1 MTPFTSPMLLPRL
14 PHGAQPGPAGPA
26 PLPARRPAGL
36 RARGHFICDAS
47 LQALTAA
54 PWFGEAGRHT
64 PVTLSIRRCGEHAG
78 ADTVR
83 GAFAF
88 DVRFNDGQGTRPSGG
103 ESTGVST
110 GEPGAAWCLHAC
122 SLPLCLHGP
131 LCVPA
136 GDDAPLA
143 PWLWLMS
150 DRALPRSWRMMQGF
164 GTRTLRLVPAGGG
177 MSVFARFQWLPA
189 AGTHA
194 LAADEA
200 EQLAAADPQFLQ
212 HDLRD
217 ALAAQAAPAWTL
229 ALQVFSERQA
239 ALHGIDPQDPGPLLP
254 HDWAPLRNVGR
265 LVLTSLAEPL
275 MESAPHG
282 GGTDTAEA
290 DEPSSAPGLEACP
303 LPAPRWPD
311 DDLQQA
317 RLFWRSQSGTEQ
329 QHLARACG
337 AACAALPDAAA
348 RARLRQR
355 LAQVDAALAEPAPP
369 RGPAGPIVLPVLT
382 AEPPPG
388 QPAMP
393 AFAEAARA
401 HAARAA
407 AASDPAPEPAAMLS
421 MLARPGERSVRLR
434 RVALLLAEGFEP
446 RSLRSLQRALRLA
459 GARPQCVGVQAG
471 SFRAEGGGLMLAEAS
486 VESSPSALWDA
497 VVLPA
502 GAAAQAALARSPA
515 VVRFVQDQYRHGK
528 PILQLGGDHGLLAR
542 LGLPPVLPDGRS
554 DPALLR
560 RADADGELGQRRLV
574 RDFLEALALPRRF
587 DRGPACEPLPEPPEP
602 VPRAMAQVPA
612 HVAAHAATHAP
623 AHISAH
629 VPAQ

>member
-1 MTPFTSPMLLPRL
+1 MTPFPSSMLLPRP
-14 PHGAQPGPAGPA
+14 PHGAAPALVGSA
-26 PLPARRPAGL
+26 ALPARYADHDRGV

-54 PWFGEAGRHT
+54 PWFGEAGRRT
-64 PVTLSIRRCGEHAG
+64 PVTLSIRRCGEPAR

-83 GAFAF
+83 GAFGF
-88 DVRFNDGQGTRPSGG
+88 DVHFHSSQQTRPTAG
-103 ESTGVST
+103 ERET
-110 GEPGAAWCLHAC
+110 AWCLHAC
-122 SLPLCLHGP
+122 SLPLCVHGP
-131 LCVPA
+131 LPVPSA
-136 GDDAPLA
+136 EGAPLA

-164 GTRTLRLVPAGGG
+164 GTRTLRLVAAAGG
-177 MSVFARFQWLPA
+177 MSVFARFHWLPA

-200 EQLAAADPQFLQ
+200 DQLAAADPQFLQ

-265 LVLTSLAEPL
+265 LVLASLDDAAPSPEAADADAEL
-275 MESAPHG
+275 A
-282 GGTDTAEA
+282 
-290 DEPSSAPGLEACP
+290 SAPGLQACP
-303 LPAPRWPD
+303 RPAPRWPD

-329 QHLARACG
+329 QHLALACHG
-337 AACAALPDAAA
+337 ACAALPDAAA

-355 LAQVDAALAEPAPP
+355 LAQVDPALAEPAPT
-369 RGPAGPIVLPVLT
+369 VV
-382 AEPPPG
+382 AEP
-388 QPAMP
+388 
-393 AFAEAARA
+393 A
-401 HAARAA
+401 HAAADGDRG
-407 AASDPAPEPAAMLS
+407 PEPAAMLS
-421 MLARPGERSVRLR
+421 LLARPGERSVRLR

-459 GARPQCVGVQAG
+459 GARPQCVGVQSG
-471 SFRAEGGGLMLAEAS
+471 SFCAEGGGLMLAEAS

-515 VVRFVQDQYRHGK
+515 VVRFVHDQYRHGK

-560 RADADGELGQRRLV
+560 RADADEELGQRRLV
-574 RDFLEALALPRRF
+574 RAFLEALALPRRF
-587 DRGPACEPLPEPPEP
+587 DRGPACAPRPE
-602 VPRAMAQVPA
+602 
-612 HVAAHAATHAP
+612 AP
-623 AHISAH
+623 ALAASEAR
-629 VPAQ
+629 

>member
-1 MTPFTSPMLLPRL
+1 MTPPMTPITPFSSSFLTTPPR
-14 PHGAQPGPAGPA
+14 HGAVLPQAMMAAGMA
-26 PLPARRPAGL
+26 PLPAVPAGRAAGV

-47 LQALTAA
+47 LQALTSA
-54 PWFGEAGRHT
+54 PWFGELGRRT
-64 PVTLSIRRCGEHAG
+64 PVTLSIRRCGGPAR

-88 DVRFNDGQGTRPSGG
+88 DVRFHEGRVPDAQEARP
-103 ESTGVST
+103 
-110 GEPGAAWCLHAC
+110 PGRPGRVAWCLQAC

-131 LCVPA
+131 FPEPWRD
-136 GDDAPLA
+136 GAPLA

-164 GTRTLRLVPAGGG
+164 GTRTWRLVPAAGGAP
-177 MSVFARFQWLPA
+177 VFACFHWLPA

-200 EQLAAADPQFLQ
+200 EQLAVADPQFLQ
-212 HDLRD
+212 RDLRD

-239 ALHGIDPQDPGPLLP
+239 MLHGIDPHDPGPLLP

-265 LVLTSLAEPL
+265 LVLASLADP
-275 MESAPHG
+275 ATP
-282 GGTDTAEA
+282 AEA
-290 DEPSSAPGLEACP
+290 DENAGEDAEADEHASAPGLEACTRA
-303 LPAPRWPD
+303 APRWPD

-329 QHLARACG
+329 QHLAQACR
-337 AACAALPDAAA
+337 AACAALREPVL
-348 RARLRQR
+348 RAGLRQR
-355 LAQVDAALAEPAPP
+355 LAQVDATLAGPAPP
-369 RGPAGPIVLPVLT
+369 RAGPADAIVLPVLT
-382 AEPPPG
+382 TEPPPG
-388 QPAMP
+388 LAAMP
-393 AFAEAARA
+393 AAG
-401 HAARAA
+401 AA
-407 AASDPAPEPAAMLS
+407 AGATPAGATLAGVTSGSDRGPEPAALLS
-421 MLARPGERSVRLR
+421 LLAHPGERSVRLR

-471 SFRAEGGGLMLAEAS
+471 AFRAEGGGLMLAEAS
-486 VESSPSALWDA
+486 VESAPSVLWDA

-515 VVRFVQDQYRHGK
+515 VARFVQEQYRHGK
-528 PILQLGGDHGLLAR
+528 PILQLGGDQGLLAR
-542 LGLPPVLPDGRS
+542 LGIPPVLPDGRS

-560 RADADGELGQRRLV
+560 RVGGEDELDQRRLV
-574 RDFLEALALPRRF
+574 RAFLEALALPRRF
-587 DRGPACEPLPEPPEP
+587 DRGPACVPRPEPPGL
-602 VPRAMAQVPA
+602 PA
-612 HVAAHAATHAP
+612 GAH
-623 AHISAH
+623 
-629 VPAQ
+629 

>member
-1 MTPFTSPMLLPRL
+1 MTPFPSTMLLPRP
-14 PHGAQPGPAGPA
+14 PHGLAPGSAA
-26 PLPARRPAGL
+26 ALPARQATV
-36 RARGHFICDAS
+36 RARGHFTCDAS

-54 PWFGEAGRHT
+54 PWFGEAGRRT
-64 PVTLSIRRCGEHAG
+64 PVTLSIRRCGEPVR

-88 DVRFNDGQGTRPSGG
+88 DVEFHDAQATRPGAQ
-103 ESTGVST
+103 
-110 GEPGAAWCLHAC
+110 AAWCLHAC
-122 SLPLCLHGP
+122 SLPLCVHGP
-131 LCVPA
+131 LQPPE
-136 GDDAPLA
+136 GDGAPLA

-164 GTRTLRLVPAGGG
+164 GTRTLRLKPAGRGVP
-177 MSVFARFQWLPA
+177 VFARFHWLPA

-200 EQLAAADPQFLQ
+200 EQLALADPQFLA

-217 ALAAQAAPAWTL
+217 ALAEQAAPAWTL

-265 LVLTSLAEPL
+265 LVLDAL
-275 MESAPHG
+275 
-282 GGTDTAEA
+282 A
-290 DEPSSAPGLEACP
+290 DEPAAGVPAGPDSAPGLEACP
-303 LPAPRWPD
+303 QPAPRWPD

-329 QHLARACG
+329 QHLAQAAR
-337 AACAALPDAAA
+337 AACAALPDAGA
-348 RARLRQR
+348 RTRLRQR
-355 LAQVDAALAEPAPP
+355 LAQVDPALADALPPVAAPAD
-369 RGPAGPIVLPVLT
+369 AIVLPVLT
-382 AEPPPG
+382 AE
-388 QPAMP
+388 
-393 AFAEAARA
+393 
-401 HAARAA
+401 
-407 AASDPAPEPAAMLS
+407 ASGSTAPEPAPMLS
-421 MLARPGERSVRLR
+421 LLARPGERSVRLR

-471 SFRAEGGGLMLAEAS
+471 SFRAAGGGLVLAEAS

-502 GAAAQAALARSPA
+502 GAQAQAALARSPA

-528 PILQLGGDHGLLAR
+528 PILQLGCDHGLMAR

-560 RADADGELGQRRLV
+560 RADGDDELGQRRLV
-574 RDFLEALALPRRF
+574 RAFLEALALPRRF
-587 DRGPACEPLPEPPEP
+587 DRGPACLPRPE
-602 VPRAMAQVPA
+602 
-612 HVAAHAATHAP
+612 AP
-623 AHISAH
+623 ALA
-629 VPAQ
+629 AAAG

>member
-1 MTPFTSPMLLPRL
+1 MTPPMTPITPFSSSFLTTPPR
-14 PHGAQPGPAGPA
+14 HGAVLPQAMMAAGMA
-26 PLPARRPAGL
+26 PLPAVPAGRAAGV

-47 LQALTAA
+47 LQALTSA
-54 PWFGEAGRHT
+54 PWFGELGRRT
-64 PVTLSIRRCGEHAG
+64 PVTLSIRRCGGPAR

-88 DVRFNDGQGTRPSGG
+88 DVRFHEGRGPDAQEARPSGR
-103 ESTGVST
+103 
-110 GEPGAAWCLHAC
+110 PGRVAWCLQAC

-131 LCVPA
+131 FPEPWRD
-136 GDDAPLA
+136 GAPLA

-164 GTRTLRLVPAGGG
+164 GTRTWRLVPAAGGAP
-177 MSVFARFQWLPA
+177 VFACFHWLPA

-200 EQLAAADPQFLQ
+200 EQLAVADPQFLQ
-212 HDLRD
+212 RDLRD

-239 ALHGIDPQDPGPLLP
+239 MLHGIDPHDPGPLLP

-265 LVLTSLAEPL
+265 LVLASLADP
-275 MESAPHG
+275 ATP
-282 GGTDTAEA
+282 AEA
-290 DEPSSAPGLEACP
+290 DENAGEDAEADEHASAPGLEACTRA
-303 LPAPRWPD
+303 APRWPD

-329 QHLARACG
+329 QHLAQACR
-337 AACAALPDAAA
+337 AACAALREPVL
-348 RARLRQR
+348 RAGLRQR
-355 LAQVDAALAEPAPP
+355 LAQVDAALAGPAPP
-369 RGPAGPIVLPVLT
+369 RAGPADAIVLPVLT
-382 AEPPPG
+382 TEPPPG
-388 QPAMP
+388 LAAMP
-393 AFAEAARA
+393 AAG
-401 HAARAA
+401 AA
-407 AASDPAPEPAAMLS
+407 AGATPAGATLAGVTSGSDRGPEPAALLS
-421 MLARPGERSVRLR
+421 LLAHPGERSVRLR

-471 SFRAEGGGLMLAEAS
+471 AFRAEGGGLMLAEAS
-486 VESSPSALWDA
+486 VESAPSVLWDA

-515 VVRFVQDQYRHGK
+515 VARFVQEQYRHGK
-528 PILQLGGDHGLLAR
+528 PILQLGGDQGLLAR
-542 LGLPPVLPDGRS
+542 LGIPPVLPDGRS

-560 RADADGELGQRRLV
+560 RVGGEDELDQRRLV
-574 RDFLEALALPRRF
+574 RAFLEALALPRRF
-587 DRGPACEPLPEPPEP
+587 DRGPACVPRPEPPGL
-602 VPRAMAQVPA
+602 PA
-612 HVAAHAATHAP
+612 GAH
-623 AHISAH
+623 
-629 VPAQ
+629 

>member
-1 MTPFTSPMLLPRL
+1 MTPFPSSMLLPRP
-14 PHGAQPGPAGPA
+14 PHGST
-26 PLPARRPAGL
+26 PLSVAARPPRQAAAV
-36 RARGHFICDAS
+36 RARGHFTCDAS

-54 PWFGEAGRHT
+54 PWFGEAGRRT
-64 PVTLSIRRCGEHAG
+64 AVTLAIRRCGEAAR

-88 DVRFNDGQGTRPSGG
+88 DVQFDDAQETRPG
-103 ESTGVST
+103 TV
-110 GEPGAAWCLHAC
+110 PPVAAWCLHAC
-122 SLPLCLHGP
+122 SLPLCVHGP
-131 LCVPA
+131 MALPVA
-136 GDDAPLA
+136 DEAPLA

-164 GTRTLRLVPAGGG
+164 GTRTLMLTPAGGG
-177 MSVFARFQWLPA
+177 PSVYARFHWLPA

-200 EQLAAADPQFLQ
+200 EQLALADPQFLQ

-239 ALHGIDPQDPGPLLP
+239 ALHGIDPRDPGPLLP

-265 LVLTSLAEPL
+265 LVLDTLLDEDAAAGAD
-275 MESAPHG
+275 AP
-282 GGTDTAEA
+282 A
-290 DEPSSAPGLEACP
+290 SAPGLEACP
-303 LPAPRWPD
+303 HPAPRWPH

-329 QHLARACG
+329 QHLAQAVR
-337 AACAALPDAAA
+337 AACAAWPDAAA
-348 RARLRQR
+348 RGRLRQR
-355 LAQVDAALAEPAPP
+355 LAQVDVALAEPVPPSAAP
-369 RGPAGPIVLPVLT
+369 ADAILLPVLT
-382 AEPPPG
+382 AE
-388 QPAMP
+388 MP
-393 AFAEAARA
+393 AARPLPA
-401 HAARAA
+401 GARTL
-407 AASDPAPEPAAMLS
+407 ASTPSSAVDGAVPPEPAPMLS
-421 MLARPGERSVRLR
+421 LLARPGERSVRLR

-459 GARPQCVGVQAG
+459 GARPQCVGLQAG
-471 SFRAEGGGLMLAEAS
+471 SFRAEGGGLMLAEAT

-528 PILQLGGDHGLLAR
+528 PILQLGADHGLMAR

-560 RADADGELGQRRLV
+560 RADGGDEVGQRRLV

-587 DRGPACEPLPEPPEP
+587 DRGPACPPRPEAP
-602 VPRAMAQVPA
+602 VL
-612 HVAAHAATHAP
+612 AAAG
-623 AHISAH
+623 
-629 VPAQ
+629 

>member
-1 MTPFTSPMLLPRL
+1 MTPFPSPMLLPRP
-14 PHGAQPGPAGPA
+14 PHGSA
-26 PLPARRPAGL
+26 PLPAAARPLRQAAAV
-36 RARGHFICDAS
+36 RARGHFTCDAS

-54 PWFGEAGRHT
+54 PWFGEAGRRT
-64 PVTLSIRRCGEHAG
+64 AVTLAIRRCGEPAR

-88 DVRFNDGQGTRPSGG
+88 DVQFDDGQETRPGG
-103 ESTGVST
+103 AV
-110 GEPGAAWCLHAC
+110 PAAAWCLHAC
-122 SLPLCLHGP
+122 SLPLCVHGP
-131 LCVPA
+131 MPVPVA
-136 GDDAPLA
+136 DEAPLA

-164 GTRTLRLVPAGGG
+164 GTRTLLLTPAGGG
-177 MSVFARFQWLPA
+177 PSVFARFHWLPA

-200 EQLAAADPQFLQ
+200 EQLALADPQFLQ

-265 LVLTSLAEPL
+265 LELEALL
-275 MESAPHG
+275 
-282 GGTDTAEA
+282 DEA
-290 DEPSSAPGLEACP
+290 DAQAAAGAGAPASVPGLEACAP
-303 LPAPRWPD
+303 PARRWPD

-317 RLFWRSQSGTEQ
+317 RLFWCSQSGIEQ
-329 QHLARACG
+329 RHLAQAAR
-337 AACAALPDAAA
+337 AACAALTDAGA
-348 RARLRQR
+348 RARLQQR
-355 LAQVDAALAEPAPP
+355 LAQVDSALADALPTPPAP
-369 RGPAGPIVLPVLT
+369 ADAIVLPVLT
-382 AEPPPG
+382 SELPG
-388 QPAMP
+388 GRGPALP
-393 AFAEAARA
+393 L
-401 HAARAA
+401 RAA
-407 AASDPAPEPAAMLS
+407 APAVGASGRAPEPAPMLS
-421 MLARPGERSVRLR
+421 LRARPGERSVRLR

-446 RSLRSLQRALRLA
+446 RSLRALQRALRLA
-459 GARPQCVGVQAG
+459 GARPQCVGWQAG

-528 PILQLGGDHGLLAR
+528 PILQLGADHGLIAR

-560 RADADGELGQRRLV
+560 RADGDDELGQRRLV

-587 DRGPACEPLPEPPEP
+587 DRGPAGAPRPEAP
-602 VPRAMAQVPA
+602 VL
-612 HVAAHAATHAP
+612 AAAG
-623 AHISAH
+623 
-629 VPAQ
+629 

>member
-1 MTPFTSPMLLPRL
+1 MTPITSTLSFPSL
-14 PHGAQPGPAGPA
+14 PHGAPHPPMAPAA
-26 PLPARRPAGL
+26 LPARRAVTV
-36 RARGHFICDAS
+36 RAHGHFTCDAS

-54 PWFGEAGRHT
+54 PWFGEAGRRT
-64 PVTLSIRRCGEHAG
+64 PVVLSIRRCGEHAG

-88 DVRFNDGQGTRPSGG
+88 DVRFNDVQETRPSVGG
-103 ESTGVST
+103 Q
-110 GEPGAAWCLHAC
+110 GAGWCLHAC
-122 SLPLCLHGP
+122 SLPLCVHGP
-131 LCVPA
+131 LAVPA
-136 GDDAPLA
+136 GDEAPLA

-150 DRALPRSWRMMQGF
+150 DRALPRSWRMMHGF
-164 GTRTLRLVPAGGG
+164 GTRTLRLRPAGGG
-177 MSVFARFQWLPA
+177 TPVFARFHWLPA

-194 LAADEA
+194 LASDEA
-200 EQLAAADPQFLQ
+200 EQLAVADPQFLQ

-239 ALHGIDPQDPGPLLP
+239 ALHGVDPQDPGPLLP

-265 LVLTSLAEPL
+265 LVLTSLAE
-275 MESAPHG
+275 AAR
-282 GGTDTAEA
+282 TTQA
-290 DEPSSAPGLEACP
+290 DETGEPGNAPGLEACP
-303 LPAPRWPD
+303 RPAPRWPA

-317 RLFWRSQSGTEQ
+317 RLFWRSQSGSEQ
-329 QHLARACG
+329 QHLAQACR
-337 AACAALPDAAA
+337 AACAALPDADM

-355 LAQVDAALAEPAPP
+355 LAQVDSMLAEAAPP
-369 RGPAGPIVLPVLT
+369 RFAADAIVLPVLT

-393 AFAEAARA
+393 ASAEAARA

-407 AASDPAPEPAAMLS
+407 AAGDHAPEPAAMLS
-421 MLARPGERSVRLR
+421 LLARPGERSVRLR

-446 RSLRSLQRALRLA
+446 RTLRSLQRALRLA

-471 SFRAEGGGLMLAEAS
+471 SFRAAGGGLMQAEAS
-486 VESSPSALWDA
+486 VESSASALWDA

-502 GAAAQAALARSPA
+502 GAEAQAALAHSPA

-542 LGLPPVLPDGRS
+542 LGIPPVLPDGRS

-560 RADADGELGQRRLV
+560 RADADEELGQRRLV
-574 RDFLEALALPRRF
+574 RAFLEALALPRRF
-587 DRGPACEPLPEPPEP
+587 DRGPACTPRPE
-602 VPRAMAQVPA
+602 M
-612 HVAAHAATHAP
+612 TAP
-623 AHISAH
+623 ANAAFS
-629 VPAQ
+629 

>member
-1 MTPFTSPMLLPRL
+1 MTPFTSPMLYPRP
-14 PHGAQPGPAGPA
+14 PHGAVRPPMVPAA
-26 PLPARRPAGL
+26 LAARRAAGI

-54 PWFGEAGRHT
+54 PWFGEAGRRT
-64 PVTLSIRRCGEHAG
+64 PVTLSICRCGEHAG

-88 DVRFNDGQGTRPSGG
+88 DVRFHDAQETRPGAG
-103 ESTGVST
+103 AQE
-110 GEPGAAWCLHAC
+110 AAWCLHAC
-122 SLPLCLHGP
+122 SLPLCVHEP
-131 LCVPA
+131 LAVPA
-136 GDDAPLA
+136 TDDAPLA

-164 GTRTLRLVPAGGG
+164 GTRTLRLRPAGGG
-177 MSVFARFQWLPA
+177 TPVFARFHWLPA

-239 ALHGIDPQDPGPLLP
+239 ALHGVDPQDPGPLLP

-265 LVLTSLAEPL
+265 LVLASLA
-275 MESAPHG
+275 
-282 GGTDTAEA
+282 DTAPPMDA
-290 DEPSSAPGLEACP
+290 AGDGEPASAPGLEACP
-303 LPAPRWPD
+303 RPAPRWPG

-329 QHLARACG
+329 QHLAQACR

-355 LAQVDAALAEPAPP
+355 LAQVDSALAEPAPP
-369 RGPAGPIVLPVLT
+369 RFPADAIVLPVLT
-382 AEPPPG
+382 AELPPG
-388 QPAMP
+388 QPAVP
-393 AFAEAARA
+393 AAA
-401 HAARAA
+401 HAARGAVA
-407 AASDPAPEPAAMLS
+407 GDHAPEPSAMLS
-421 MLARPGERSVRLR
+421 LLARPGERSVRLR

-471 SFRAEGGGLMLAEAS
+471 SFCAAGGGLMQAEAS

-502 GAAAQAALARSPA
+502 GAEAQAALAHSPA

-542 LGLPPVLPDGRS
+542 LGIPPVLPDGRS

-560 RADADGELGQRRLV
+560 RADADEELGQRRLV
-574 RDFLEALALPRRF
+574 RAFLEALALPRRF
-587 DRGPACEPLPEPPEP
+587 DRGPACEARPEPPAP
-602 VPRAMAQVPA
+602 VDAVTA
-612 HVAAHAATHAP
+612 
-623 AHISAH
+623 
-629 VPAQ
+629 

>member
-1 MTPFTSPMLLPRL
+1 MTPFPSPMLLPRP
-14 PHGAQPGPAGPA
+14 PHGATPALVGPSSVLSARCAPGV
-26 PLPARRPAGL
+26 RV
-36 RARGHFICDAS
+36 RGHFICDAS

-54 PWFGEAGRHT
+54 PWFGEAGRRT
-64 PVTLSIRRCGEHAG
+64 AVTLSIRRCGEPAR

-88 DVRFNDGQGTRPSGG
+88 DVCFGDGQETRPG
-103 ESTGVST
+103 T
-110 GEPGAAWCLHAC
+110 GERRAAWCLHAC
-122 SLPLCLHGP
+122 SLPLCVHGP
-131 LCVPA
+131 LHVPT
-136 GDDAPLA
+136 GDAAPLA

-164 GTRTLRLVPAGGG
+164 GTRTLRLLPAAGG
-177 MSVFARFQWLPA
+177 MPVFARFHWLPT

-200 EQLAAADPQFLQ
+200 EQLAIADPQFLQ

-217 ALAAQAAPAWTL
+217 ALAAQAAPSWTL

-265 LVLTSLAEPL
+265 LVLASLVEPL
-275 MESAPHG
+275 ED
-282 GGTDTAEA
+282 GGTPDRAEA
-290 DEPSSAPGLEACP
+290 DEPASAPGLEACP

-329 QHLARACG
+329 QHLAQACR

-348 RARLRQR
+348 GARLGRR
-355 LAQVDAALAEPAPP
+355 LAQVDGALA
-369 RGPAGPIVLPVLT
+369 GP
-382 AEPPPG
+382 
-388 QPAMP
+388 
-393 AFAEAARA
+393 A
-401 HAARAA
+401 HAAI
-407 AASDPAPEPAAMLS
+407 ASDPSPEPAAMLS
-421 MLARPGERSVRLR
+421 LLARPGERSVRLR

-446 RSLRSLQRALRLA
+446 LSLRSLQRALRLA

-471 SFRAEGGGLMLAEAS
+471 SFCAEGGGLMLAEAS
-486 VESSPSALWDA
+486 VESSSSALWDA

-502 GAAAQAALARSPA
+502 GDAAQAALARSPA

-542 LGLPPVLPDGRS
+542 LGIPPVLPDGRS

-560 RADADGELGQRRLV
+560 RSDADGELGQRRLV
-574 RDFLEALALPRRF
+574 RAFLEALALPRRF
-587 DRGPACEPLPEPPEP
+587 DRGPACEPRPEPPMLL
-602 VPRAMAQVPA
+602 ASGAF
-612 HVAAHAATHAP
+612 
-623 AHISAH
+623 
-629 VPAQ
+629 

>member
-1 MTPFTSPMLLPRL
+1 MTPFPSPSLLPRA
-14 PHGAQPGPAGPA
+14 PHGGAPLRGTAMPA
-26 PLPARRPAGL
+26 PAVPQAAAVL
-36 RARGHFICDAS
+36 ARGHFTCDAS
-47 LQALTAA
+47 LQALTTA
-54 PWFGEAGRHT
+54 PWFAETGRRT
-64 PVTLSIRRCGEHAG
+64 PVTLAIRRCGEAAR

-83 GAFAF
+83 GAFGF
-88 DVRFNDGQGTRPSGG
+88 DVHFHAADVPDAQETRP
-103 ESTGVST
+103 
-110 GEPGAAWCLHAC
+110 GAVVPAPAWCLHAC
-122 SLPLCLHGP
+122 SLPLCVHGP
-131 LCVPA
+131 QPVPVA
-136 GDDAPLA
+136 DEVPLA

-164 GTRTLRLVPAGGG
+164 GTRTLRLTAAGGG
-177 MSVFARFQWLPA
+177 MPVFARFHWLPA

-239 ALHGIDPQDPGPLLP
+239 ALHGIDPHDPGPLLP

-265 LVLTSLAEPL
+265 LVLETLVAEGAA
-275 MESAPHG
+275 APV
-282 GGTDTAEA
+282 AA
-290 DEPSSAPGLEACP
+290 DSAPGLEACP
-303 LPAPRWPD
+303 PPAPRWPD

-329 QHLARACG
+329 QHLAQAAR
-337 AACAALPDAAA
+337 AACAAMAHGAA

-355 LAQVDAALAEPAPP
+355 LAQVDAALADALPPPARTP
-369 RGPAGPIVLPVLT
+369 RGAMAATGATAAKAAPGATAVIPATGAMAAAGAPTATHASGATDTTGAIGATAATAAPADAIVLPVLT
-382 AEPPPG
+382 SEISVHSTP
-388 QPAMP
+388 QPAP
-393 AFAEAARA
+393 
-401 HAARAA
+401 
-407 AASDPAPEPAAMLS
+407 MLS
-421 MLARPGERSVRLR
+421 LRARPGERSVRLR
-434 RVALLLAEGFEP
+434 RVALLLADGFEP
-446 RSLRSLQRALRLA
+446 QRLRSLQRVLRLA
-459 GARPQCVGVQAG
+459 GARPQCVGVRAG
-471 SFRAEGGGLMLAEAS
+471 SFRAEGGALVLAEAS

-528 PILQLGGDHGLLAR
+528 PILQLGGDQGLLAR

-560 RADADGELGQRRLV
+560 SPEAGDELGQRRLV
-574 RDFLEALALPRRF
+574 RAFLEALALPRRF
-587 DRGPACEPLPEPPEP
+587 DRGPACAARPE
-602 VPRAMAQVPA
+602 
-612 HVAAHAATHAP
+612 AP
-623 AHISAH
+623 AYA
-629 VPAQ
+629 AAAAG